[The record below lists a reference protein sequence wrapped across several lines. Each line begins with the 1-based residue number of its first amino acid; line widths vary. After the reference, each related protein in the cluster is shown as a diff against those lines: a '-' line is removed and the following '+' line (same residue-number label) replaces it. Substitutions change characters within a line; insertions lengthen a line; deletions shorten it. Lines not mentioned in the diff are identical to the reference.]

1 MTYRSK
7 VDAWLVAV
15 VLAGLLAGPVLA
27 YTSGGTDSLIWV
39 LPASGF
45 LLLVIV
51 VLAWPVRYT
60 ITDDALRVG
69 SGLLLRWTVP
79 FHSILRVVP
88 SHSALSSPAW
98 SLDRLAIERTD
109 GGLLLIS
116 PEDKAGF
123 LRELALRARMKIEG
137 QNLVR

>member
-15 VLAGLLAGPVLA
+15 VLAGLLAGPTFA
-27 YTSGGTDSLIWV
+27 YTSGGAESLIRV

-45 LLLVIV
+45 VLLVIV

-60 ITDDALRVG
+60 TTDDALKVR

-79 FHSILRVVP
+79 FHSIQRVVP
-88 SHSALSSPAW
+88 SRSALSSPAW
-98 SLDRLAIERTD
+98 SLDRLRIERTD

-116 PEDKAGF
+116 PADKADF
-123 LRELALRARMKIEG
+123 LQDLALRARMKIEG